1 MRNTIHALLLAT
13 FVLITAC
20 GGGGQGVSS
29 QPPQFPFVVTA
40 PSTVSPGASATASVP
55 VQAGVTYTW
64 SISNGTITSPGG
76 ASGVNNG
83 TTNSITFTAGALGT
97 LWLGCGA
104 LSQGVLSAALVP
116 ITVASGQTTVSGTI
130 NGAPFNTAAT
140 TFFIGHPDV
149 ASTTVVYL
157 FSKPVNC
164 HDSAI
169 QFGTMGWDT
178 RLPVDTQVLKL
189 KTFGTTA
196 ATYTVVKPPATG
208 TPSPG
213 QALAAHELIK
223 ATPVQTSSGSGTVT
237 LTSVTPG
244 TLVQG
249 SFSVAFTGTDQLNGT
264 LEAAFCDVGVEP

>member
-1 MRNTIHALLLAT
+1 MRNTLHALLLAT
-13 FVLITAC
+13 LVLTTAC
-20 GGGGQGVSS
+20 GGGRDMNSL
-29 QPPQFPFVVTA
+29 PPLPAFLVTA
-40 PSTVSPGASATASVP
+40 PGTLSPGAPATASVP
-55 VQAGVTYTW
+55 AQPGMTYTW

-76 ASGVNNG
+76 ASGVSNG
-83 TTNSITFTAGALGT
+83 TTNSITFIAGNPGI
-97 LWLGCGA
+97 LWLGCSGVN
-104 LSQGVLSAALVP
+104 QGVVSSALVP
-116 ITVASGQTTVSGTI
+116 ITVASGQTTISGAI

-140 TFFIGHPDV
+140 TFFIGRPDV
-149 ASTTVVYL
+149 TSTTVMYV

-164 HDSAI
+164 HDAAI
-169 QFGTMGWDT
+169 QFGMMGWDT

-237 LTSVTPG
+237 LTSVAPG

>member
-1 MRNTIHALLLAT
+1 MRNTLHALLLVT
-13 FVLITAC
+13 LILTTAC
-20 GGGGQGVSS
+20 GGGGGGVNAL
-29 QPPQFPFVVTA
+29 PPLPAFLVTA
-40 PSTVSPGASATASVP
+40 PTTVTSGASATASVP

-76 ASGVNNG
+76 ASGVDNG
-83 TTNSITFTAGALGT
+83 ITNSITFIAGKPGT
-97 LWLGCGA
+97 LVLGCGG
-104 LSQGVLSAALVP
+104 LNPGVVNAAIVP
-116 ITVASGQTTVSGTI
+116 ITVVSGQTTISGTI

-140 TFFIGHPDV
+140 TFFIGHPDA
-149 ASTTVVYL
+149 ASTTVVYV

-164 HDSAI
+164 HDSGI
-169 QFGTMGWDT
+169 NFGTMGWDT

-189 KTFGTTA
+189 KTSGTTV
-196 ATYTVVKPPATG
+196 ATYPVVKPPATG

-223 ATPVQTSSGSGTVT
+223 PIPVQTSSGSGTVT
-237 LTSVTPG
+237 FTSVTPG

-264 LEAAFCDVGVEP
+264 LEAAFCDVGMEP